1 MGTISAGRWKTIMG
15 TSCECNKKLKENHRH
30 KTHKMTDVV
39 RSFIPHDTM
48 LFTYRE
54 LAGFYDVDGSFFSP
68 RKRAATPCYYE
79 TLGMIQKSFGGPVT
93 KRNIS
98 DRTKSERNRYM
109 STIHAM
115 EERVLKPS
123 IENYLVLKADPICF
137 DRINKEYVRG
147 VFCAVGCLKTFGLTL
162 QHEFIEHIKAFV
174 DKDIGVALGKINGKE
189 WTVADHRG
197 MKTFLDWMTLG
208 LPRLFHEEKA
218 KKIDAFYTYLETKDP
233 VGMKRE
239 NRVVSDDVLGA
250 YVENSREYVAN
261 LRDITL

>member
-1 MGTISAGRWKTIMG
+1 
-15 TSCECNKKLKENHRH
+15 
-30 KTHKMTDVV
+30 MTDVV

-115 EERVLKPS
+115 EVRVLKPS

-147 VFCAVGCLKTFGLTL
+147 VFCAAGCLKTFGLTL

-174 DKDIGVALGKINGKE
+174 DKDIGIALGKISGKE

-208 LPRLFHEEKA
+208 LPRLFHEGKA

-239 NRVVSDDVLGA
+239 NGVVSDDVLGA

-261 LRDITL
+261 LRSITL